1 MTTTTTALILC
12 IPLMVFVL
20 TSYYYYFIST
30 ATVEDVVV
38 VQCDMTFMRPSYV
51 PIHLTREQTKYN
63 EKYGLYE
70 YQEIGSSSTFKEN
83 AIPVLFIPGQGGSY
97 KQVRSM
103 ASHSAA
109 SSSFSESKF
118 VFYSVDF
125 NEEFS
130 GMNGQTLQEQSE
142 YVNDVV
148 EYLCNSRKNI
158 RLIIVGHSM
167 GGIVGKLYLKDY
179 YHSKLNVSLVTL
191 STPHTKPPFP
201 LDSQLKAIYDELE
214 ISRNEK
220 YYLLVSITGG
230 YYDSMVSS
238 ELTYAGSPAS
248 PASSKNNIVSVY
260 SSAVPRVWVNADHQC
275 IVWCNQLV
283 RVLVDL
289 LQVIITTEESEEF
302 TEINRMLREADF
314 LWDNVEEAGK
324 EVVIAEGR
332 QSMYDSNSKKFV
344 MFDYDSK
351 STNYFCS
358 EKQQTVSCW
367 NYTDYALLV
376 PVNQLSK
383 NKDEREV
390 VKVYYFYSDYEKNL
404 DSFYSTSKNYEVV
417 SDPSSSDEKIYFDLP
432 GFWPWYSL
440 NLGDSLS
447 DNVKRFGHLVTHF
460 HSALIVYNVEFIME
474 TSIDGSI
481 CSTSSHYD
489 VVIRKV
495 VRDTGEAEYYTN
507 QYRIKTQFHP
517 KAGFQPKQL
526 EFQWF
531 LVRKDFTNTKEPK
544 DNCGG
549 FVAVE
554 FSIDWFAS
562 ATMLLKYYSAAY
574 LQFTFAASVWLIAK
588 QMDFYYRSRQYISL
602 SEAVCRHM
610 KSGELMRIMVTLV
623 VAGLF
628 SDSILYSTSKAS
640 STSLRLF
647 DFEFSY
653 FLAPYFWIVGLGVL
667 MVFDNS
673 FRAVFYILG
682 SVRRRLLEFA
692 SSRPSSKPTSSGG
705 IIGNSLKKTY
715 KTKLVVIAVLISFTF
730 LLLPQQFIY
739 VVSLILLFLHC
750 LESSFN
756 SSSSLHHFHATLFTI
771 GFILLPFNV
780 PAIMVL
786 IKNISVN
793 WLPWKLSL
801 SLESIPWLFYCTF
814 FTDSIP
820 VIATKSSLMTIRTIA
835 LLSLVIISLDYSFRL
850 CWIWELLIVALAF
863 HYSKSDEKKL

>member
-1 MTTTTTALILC
+1 
-12 IPLMVFVL
+12 
-20 TSYYYYFIST
+20 
-30 ATVEDVVV
+30 
-38 VQCDMTFMRPSYV
+38 
-51 PIHLTREQTKYN
+51 
-63 EKYGLYE
+63 
-70 YQEIGSSSTFKEN
+70 
-83 AIPVLFIPGQGGSY
+83 
-97 KQVRSM
+97 
-103 ASHSAA
+103 
-109 SSSFSESKF
+109 
-118 VFYSVDF
+118 
-125 NEEFS
+125 
-130 GMNGQTLQEQSE
+130 
-142 YVNDVV
+142 
-148 EYLCNSRKNI
+148 
-158 RLIIVGHSM
+158 
-167 GGIVGKLYLKDY
+167 
-179 YHSKLNVSLVTL
+179 
-191 STPHTKPPFP
+191 
-201 LDSQLKAIYDELE
+201 
-214 ISRNEK
+214 
-220 YYLLVSITGG
+220 
-230 YYDSMVSS
+230 
-238 ELTYAGSPAS
+238 
-248 PASSKNNIVSVY
+248 
-260 SSAVPRVWVNADHQC
+260 
-275 IVWCNQLV
+275 
-283 RVLVDL
+283 
-289 LQVIITTEESEEF
+289 
-302 TEINRMLREADF
+302 
-314 LWDNVEEAGK
+314 
-324 EVVIAEGR
+324 
-332 QSMYDSNSKKFV
+332 
-344 MFDYDSK
+344 
-351 STNYFCS
+351 
-358 EKQQTVSCW
+358 
-367 NYTDYALLV
+367 
-376 PVNQLSK
+376 
-383 NKDEREV
+383 
-390 VKVYYFYSDYEKNL
+390 L

-417 SDPSSSDEKIYFDLP
+417 SYPSSSDEKIHFDLP

-507 QYRIKTQFHP
+507 QYRVKTQFHP

-549 FVAVE
+549 FIAVE

-574 LQFTFAASVWLIAK
+574 LQFTFAASVWLIAN

-692 SSRPSSKPTSSGG
+692 SSRLSSKPTSSGG

-750 LESSFN
+750 LESSCN